1 MRGLFECGD
10 HIGKA
15 GRKWTP
21 IVVGHEHQRFLLP
34 LTGRRYGMAFHGR
47 CNGEARPDI
56 TIAIDQTIV
65 DRLVAVA

>member
-1 MRGLFECGD
+1 
-10 HIGKA
+10 
-15 GRKWTP
+15 
-21 IVVGHEHQRFLLP
+21 
-34 LTGRRYGMAFHGR
+34 MAFHGR